1 MPQPIS
7 STLAGA
13 GGSRECTNGRS
24 GPSQRSPVA
33 TAGSSLT
40 RTRAAGRTCPRL
52 QGRCNLVM
60 IAAIPVPSR
69 VIANA
74 VIAGFRVQSLIGA
87 GSMGSVYLAEDTRTG
102 ESVALKVMTQGLAGD
117 ERFRQRF
124 ERESAL
130 AATLDHPHIV
140 RTLASG
146 EADGLLFLAMAFVE
160 GSDLRDVLQGE
171 GRLEPDR
178 ALRLIAQTAQAL
190 DAAHAAGPGPP

>member
-1 MPQPIS
+1 MQ
-7 STLAGA
+7 L
-13 GGSRECTNGRS
+13 
-24 GPSQRSPVA
+24 
-33 TAGSSLT
+33 
-40 RTRAAGRTCPRL
+40 
-52 QGRCNLVM
+52 LVI
-60 IAAIPVPSR
+60 IAAIPMPSR

-102 ESVALKVMTQGLAGD
+102 EPVALKVMAAGLAED

-124 ERESAL
+124 VRESAL

-160 GSDLRDVLQGE
+160 GSDLRDVLRRE

-178 ALRLIAQTAQAL
+178 ALRLIAQTAEAL
-190 DAAHAAGPGPP
+190 DAAHAAGLVHRDVKPGNILIGPGRRRARLRVRLRARPARVVRQQPDG